1 MARRAPL
8 IVKKAKKS
16 RVTRSEAYLVNYK
29 YMGDEPDQK
38 GTLTEAQY
46 TTSLNWY
53 NAMMTGAEARE
64 YLVEYLQHT
73 DRKNMVKT
81 LNRVKD
87 QWINNTA
94 AAIGRMHVRGMEM
107 PPEAMKFLESKIT
120 FMCSRELVEEP
131 KDKGNVI
138 SIQDRMREKTADII
152 GDIEQLIDSG
162 EKFSLYDWLKGK
174 AIPASYSNAI
184 IAYYGPWLSELIE
197 AYETVLVDDND
208 DDQLIDAYRHMTKK
222 QIGERV
228 KFMHN
233 LIEDASRYGNVTK
246 KMRAPRKPRAVSTE
260 KKLKHFKFQKES
272 NDYKIASINP
282 DKIFGAK
289 ELWTFNTKYKIVTV
303 FRAIDR
309 GGLQINRSSI
319 TGYDEATSI
328 SKGTG
333 RKPEIV
339 LDKFA
344 KSSIIVL
351 GKMIT
356 ALKTDKALQ
365 VRINENTILLKVV

>member
-8 IVKKAKKS
+8 IVKKTKKS

-64 YLVEYLQHT
+64 YLLEYLHHT
-73 DRKNMVKT
+73 DRKNMAKI

-120 FMCSRELVEEP
+120 SMCSRELIEEP

-138 SIQDRMREKTADII
+138 SIQERMREKTADII
-152 GDIEQLIDSG
+152 GDIEQMIDSG
-162 EKFSLYDWLKGK
+162 AKFSLYDWLKGK
-174 AIPASYSNAI
+174 AIPASYSTAI
-184 IAYYGPWLSELIE
+184 IAYYGPWLNELIE

-208 DDQLIDAYRHMTKK
+208 DDQLIDAYRYMTKK

-260 KKLKHFKFQKES
+260 KKLKYFKFQKES

-289 ELWTFNTKYKIVTV
+289 ELWTFNTKYKIITV

>member
-8 IVKKAKKS
+8 IVKKAKKT

-94 AAIGRMHVRGMEM
+94 AAIARMHVRGMEM
-107 PPEAMKFLESKIT
+107 PPEAMKFLENKIV
-120 FMCSRELVEEP
+120 FMCSRELIEEP

-152 GDIEQLIDSG
+152 GDIEKLIDSG
-162 EKFSLYDWLKGK
+162 EKFSLYDWLKGR
-174 AIPASYSNAI
+174 AIPASYSTAI
-184 IAYYGPWLSELIE
+184 IAYYGPWLNELIE
-197 AYETVLVDDND
+197 AYEGDDE
-208 DDQLIDAYRHMTKK
+208 QLNDAYRHMTKK

-260 KKLKHFKFQKES
+260 KKLKYFKFQKES

-289 ELWTFNTKYKIVTV
+289 ELWTFNTKYKIITV